1 MIFVGATGVGKTHL
15 LHATGNAIAEELGV
29 EVVCLSAQDLAC
41 GLAEA
46 EDAGS
51 LGEWRD
57 ELMGS
62 NALLVDDLHLVAG
75 NERLQQE
82 ICLDPPFG
90 DYRCAFLEG
99 VFR

>member
-1 MIFVGATGVGKTHL
+1 MEAARAVSAYPGGERNPMIFVGATGVGKTHL

-51 LGEWRD
+51 LG
-57 ELMGS
+57 
-62 NALLVDDLHLVAG
+62 
-75 NERLQQE
+75 
-82 ICLDPPFG
+82 
-90 DYRCAFLEG
+90 
-99 VFR
+99 